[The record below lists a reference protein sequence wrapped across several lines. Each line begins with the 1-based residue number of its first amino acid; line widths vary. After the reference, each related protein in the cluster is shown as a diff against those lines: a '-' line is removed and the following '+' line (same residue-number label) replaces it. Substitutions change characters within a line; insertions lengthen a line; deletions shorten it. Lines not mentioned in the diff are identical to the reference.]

1 MQPQN
6 STLQSEIMAVTSCK
20 ISNNLAVDFK
30 ASPATTPAVYAIRPD
45 ATRQVRIAYEYVEEP
60 QRFQALA
67 LLSPDVTEP
76 NNTKH
81 QEKMKN
87 LGCTPEK
94 YFQKMDHKT
103 NLKEVIWQLS
113 EHGYG
118 RFQPSDNISL
128 ATMQRRSRNT
138 IINDYCY
145 DFDIVAAVFSVT
157 LNKAE
162 ADGASPS
169 PISICYLAAKV
180 ARLKTGPRNV
190 HGHSVYRAPPKRY
203 AAQACAT

>member
-6 STLQSEIMAVTSCK
+6 TTLQPEMMAVTSCE

-67 LLSPDVTEP
+67 LLSPDVPEQH
-76 NNTKH
+76 NIMH
-81 QEKMKN
+81 LERMKER
-87 LGCTPEK
+87 GCTPTG
-94 YFQKMDHKT
+94 YYQNNDHKT
-103 NLKEVIWQLS
+103 HFKEVMWQLS
-113 EHGYG
+113 EHRYG
-118 RFQPSDNISL
+118 RLQPIGYIAL

-138 IINDYCY
+138 IINYYCD
-145 DFDIVAAVFSVT
+145 DFDIVAAIFSVT

-162 ADGASPS
+162 AAGSTCND
-169 PISICYLAAKV
+169 
-180 ARLKTGPRNV
+180 LKTFCQDREEIFKQDQKE
-190 HGHSVYRAPPKRY
+190 YRKTRDEIQEVWNSRECTY
-203 AAQACAT
+203 QRW